1 MTEITNTI
9 DRMPAA
15 IQRFILN
22 WGDMGSQWGVNRS
35 IAQIHA
41 LLYISETPLN
51 AEQISHTLGIA
62 RSNVSN
68 SLKELQSWKIIQR
81 IPIPGDRRD
90 HFTAETDVWEI
101 AICIAAV
108 RKQREI
114 DPALETL
121 DLCVEEAADDTRIS
135 ARQRERIENMR
146 EFVHTMDH
154 WYSQMLKVPS
164 ATLLR
169 IVRMGNK
176 IVGVLGFAGKKA
188 GKKKDKVA

>member
-1 MTEITNTI
+1 MTEITDKI

-15 IQRFILN
+15 LQRFILK

-35 IAQIHA
+35 VAQIHA
-41 LLYISETPLN
+41 LLYISEKPLC
-51 AEQISHTLGIA
+51 AEEISHILGIA

-68 SLKELQSWKIIQR
+68 SLKELQSWRIIER

-90 HFTAETDVWEI
+90 HFSAEMDVWDI
-101 AICIAAV
+101 AVRITAV

-121 DLCVEEAADDTRIS
+121 DLCVEEAADDPRVSVEQRKRIQDM
-135 ARQRERIENMR
+135 QR
-146 EFVHTMDH
+146 FVRTMDH
-154 WYSQMLKVPS
+154 WYSQMLALPS

-169 IVRMGNK
+169 LVS
-176 IVGVLGFAGKKA
+176 L
-188 GKKKDKVA
+188 GKKKGKVA

>member
-1 MTEITNTI
+1 MTEINDTI

-15 IQRFILN
+15 VQRFILK

-35 IAQIHA
+35 VAQIHA

-68 SLKELQSWKIIQR
+68 SLKELQSWRIIER
-81 IPIPGDRRD
+81 VPIPGDRRD

-101 AICIAAV
+101 AVRIAAV

-114 DPALETL
+114 DPALDTL
-121 DLCVEEAADDTRIS
+121 DLCVKEAADDSRVS
-135 ARQRERIENMR
+135 AQQRERIGNMQK
-146 EFVHTMDH
+146 FVHAMDH
-154 WYSQMLKVPS
+154 WYGQMLTFPP

-169 IVRMGNK
+169 MVRMGDK
-176 IVGVLGFAGKKA
+176 IVSMLGLS
-188 GKKKDKVA
+188 GKKKEYGA

>member
-1 MTEITNTI
+1 MTEINDTI

-15 IQRFILN
+15 LQRFILK

-35 IAQIHA
+35 VAQIHA

-68 SLKELQSWKIIQR
+68 SLKELQTWRIIER
-81 IPIPGDRRD
+81 VPIPGDRRD

-101 AICIAAV
+101 AVRIAAV

-114 DPALETL
+114 DPALDTL
-121 DLCVEEAADDTRIS
+121 DLCAKEAADDSRVS
-135 ARQRERIENMR
+135 AQQRERIENMQK
-146 EFVHTMDH
+146 FVHAMDH
-154 WYSQMLKVPS
+154 WYSQMLTFPS

-169 IVRMGNK
+169 MVRMGDR
-176 IVGVLGFAGKKA
+176 IVSMLGLA
-188 GKKKDKVA
+188 GKKKEYGA